1 MERRNLLGVAIC
13 GAALAVPSVG
23 GAQSTGAQSY
33 APPKLRKAASTSVP
47 VAGPGTIVIQVLV
60 KADGSFE
67 VQKVLK
73 STNHADDAAA
83 LDVAKH
89 STYAPARRGSKA
101 IVAFYDFTLKLNA
114 AGGSTADTA
123 PPSGLAA
130 FERQLHAGNYTSA
143 QTGLKAFVAQ
153 NPTDMQA
160 QVDLGVAD
168 TYVSD
173 YPSAVAAFDK
183 VGTIG
188 DAYKGV
194 AGKAYAEYAQSELS
208 SKSYDK
214 ALAAAKRAVELTPT
228 FITVDTLGYAEFM
241 SGDNTSAVA
250 DLEKARALGQSTN
263 AKAHD
268 RVQVD
273 DRLISAYLAA
283 GKPDQAKTIAAEVA
297 QLDPSDTS
305 AQSIMAASIAT
316 QAGAAQQA
324 GKYAEA
330 AALFEQA
337 ATLAPSQAAT
347 LYANAAF
354 SYLSVKPTASYDSAK
369 AAADNALKIDANSA
383 AANYAE
389 GVVLA
394 DTRKG
399 QEALVYLNKAGQSA
413 KAANNDKLALQI
425 DRAIK
430 ELSDQAAAKDGTNV
444 QPKVQ
449 Y

>member
-153 NPTDMQA
+153 NPT
-160 QVDLGVAD
+160 
-168 TYVSD
+168 
-173 YPSAVAAFDK
+173 DK